1 MLDFKKIENICAIVF
16 IVAFFMPWVSYDTGF
31 GTIQATGASIPGTMN
46 NLGSLAGESAP
57 WYVYLV
63 YLVPLTAIGVLV
75 TDFLKAD
82 EKIARIVTI
91 VAGVLP
97 LAGMIYVL
105 IEAGS
110 VAFSFLGIGMYLTLL
125 AAIAM
130 LLAVFGVIKI
140 PK

>member
-1 MLDFKKIENICAIVF
+1 VLNFKKIENICAIVF
-16 IVAFFMPWVSYDTGF
+16 IVAFFMPWVSYDAGF
-31 GTIQATGASIPGTMN
+31 IQVQASGASIPGTVN
-46 NLGSLAGESAP
+46 NLVSLAGESAP

-75 TDFLKAD
+75 TDFLKTD

-97 LAGMIYVL
+97 LAGLIYVL

-110 VAFSFLGIGMYLTLL
+110 IAFSFLGIGMYLTIL

-140 PK
+140 PE

>member
-1 MLDFKKIENICAIVF
+1 MNFKKIENICAIVF
-16 IVAFFMPWVSYDTGF
+16 IVAFFMPWVSYDAGF
-31 GTIQATGASIPGTMN
+31 IQVQASGASIPGTIN
-46 NLGSLAGESAP
+46 SLGSAVAGESAP

-75 TDFLKAD
+75 TDFLKTD

-97 LAGMIYVL
+97 LAGLIYVL

-110 VAFSFLGIGMYLTLL
+110 IAFSFLGIGMYLTLL

-140 PK
+140 PE

>member
-1 MLDFKKIENICAIVF
+1 MLNFKKIENICAIVF
-16 IVAFFMPWVSYDTGF
+16 IVAFFMPWVSYDAGF
-31 GTIQATGASIPGTMN
+31 IQVQASGASIPGTIN
-46 NLGSLAGESAP
+46 SLGSVAGESAP
-57 WYVYLV
+57 WSVYLV

-75 TDFLKAD
+75 TDFLKTD

-97 LAGMIYVL
+97 LAGLIYVL

-110 VAFSFLGIGMYLTLL
+110 IAFSFLGIGMYLTIL

-140 PK
+140 PE

>member
-1 MLDFKKIENICAIVF
+1 
-16 IVAFFMPWVSYDTGF
+16 MPWVSYDAGF
-31 GTIQATGASIPGTMN
+31 IQVQASGASIPGTIN
-46 NLGSLAGESAP
+46 SLGSVAGESAP

-75 TDFLKAD
+75 TDFLKTD

-97 LAGMIYVL
+97 LAGLIYVL

-110 VAFSFLGIGMYLTLL
+110 IAFSFLGIGMYLTIL

-140 PK
+140 PE

>member
-16 IVAFFMPWVSYDTGF
+16 IVAFFMPWVSYDTGL
-31 GTIQATGASIPGTMN
+31 GTIQASGASIPGTVN
-46 NLGSLAGESAP
+46 NLVSLAGESAP

-97 LAGMIYVL
+97 LAGLIYVL

-110 VAFSFLGIGMYLTLL
+110 IAFSFLGIGMYLTIL

-140 PK
+140 PE